1 MTRRRSELGNGPHR
15 GDKRRDDVSK
25 LNDLRELG
33 IDELNT
39 VSGGDLLNMAID
51 AAAKAIA
58 GLGQRVVGAA
68 HTPIVP
74 PISLRF

>member
-1 MTRRRSELGNGPHR
+1 
-15 GDKRRDDVSK
+15 
-25 LNDLRELG
+25 
-33 IDELNT
+33 
-39 VSGGDLLNMAID
+39 LLNMAID

-58 GLGQRVVGAA
+58 GLGERVVAAA